1 MSQLHSQVCNRAAST
16 MPREQVRAQAT
27 ICQLLHSL
35 VVGGAEVLAARLAR
49 QFRSDYRF
57 VFVCLDELGTL
68 GHELSDDGFPVY
80 VLHRRG
86 GVDWHCMRRLARIL
100 RHESV
105 RLLHAHQYTP
115 FFYAAA
121 SRMLAKNVP
130 IVFTEHGR
138 HYPDHPRKKRM
149 IANRI
154 LLRRGDRLFGV
165 GHAVRQA
172 LVDNDGFAAE
182 RVRVIHNGIDLQ
194 PYDAPRDARRAS
206 VRRELGYEPHELL
219 IVQVA
224 RLDYLKDHA
233 TAIRAFARICQRRPE
248 ARLLLV
254 GEGPERPKIE
264 REIAERHLGHSVRLL
279 GLRQDVPALLAA
291 ADLFWLTSISEGIP
305 LTIIEAM
312 AAGVPVVATNVGGI
326 GEVIDADRTGL
337 LVGSGDDAA
346 LANSVCRLLE
356 SERLRGRLT
365 ETARGDALNR
375 FSEARMH
382 ASYAAVYEEM
392 LNG

>member
-1 MSQLHSQVCNRAAST
+1 MSQLHSQVCNSAAST

-27 ICQLLHSL
+27 ICQVLHSL

-49 QFRSDYRF
+49 RFRNDYRF

-68 GHELSDDGFPVY
+68 GHELSGEGFPVY
-80 VLHRRG
+80 VLQRRG
-86 GVDWHCMRRLARIL
+86 GVDWQCMRRLARL
-100 RHESV
+100 QRHENV
-105 RLLHAHQYTP
+105 NLVHAHQYTP

-121 SRMLAKNVP
+121 SRMLVKNVP

-138 HYPDHPRKKRM
+138 HYPDHPRRKRM
-149 IANRI
+149 VANRI

-194 PYDAPRDARRAS
+194 PYHAQRDALRAS

-219 IVQVA
+219 IIQVA

-233 TAIRAFARICQRRPE
+233 TAIRAFARIRQRRPE

-264 REIAERHLGHSVRLL
+264 RELAERQLGHSVRLL

-305 LTIIEAM
+305 LTVIEAM
-312 AAGVPVVATNVGGI
+312 AAGVPVVATNVGGV

-337 LVGSGDDAA
+337 LVGSFDDAA
-346 LANSVCRLLE
+346 LADSVCRLAD
-356 SERLRGRLT
+356 SEPLRGRLI
-365 ETARGDALNR
+365 ENARGDAMNR
-375 FSEARMH
+375 FSEDRMH
-382 ASYAAVYEEM
+382 ASYAAVYEEL